1 MNHLLCLSNRV
12 LACVLGVLAAS
23 PAIAQEESWQLNP
36 DARIEVQTVSA
47 QTTTRDDDLVVDGE
61 AISVRGQVAVALEK
75 KGLRLRVEAD
85 RIEVFRLGDGRD
97 DIARDR
103 FTATAEA
110 DIAKGWELQL
120 QARHYDD
127 FVSVESGDT
136 DEWQGS
142 ARLNWEPKRDHRLRV
157 TGTWREREYDN
168 GLLAET
174 KGEGAR
180 VDAQYRRRFGSYH
193 YLAFDLRAES
203 IQSDDPRRGYER
215 QSVGVAYTRPVAPDL
230 RVRPAI
236 DAIRTEFDGRL
247 TVNGERRR
255 DKLVVPEV
263 EVLWWPGKWRVEAE
277 AKYIFT
283 DSNEPVRE
291 REGYRLTLSV
301 GYAF

>member
-1 MNHLLCLSNRV
+1 MKYLLRVTNRLLV
-12 LACVLGVLAAS
+12 CALAMLAADR
-23 PAIAQEESWQLNP
+23 AVAQDSSWQLNP
-36 DARIEVQTVSA
+36 DARIEVQAVSA

-61 AISVRGQVAVALEK
+61 AIQLRGQVGVALEK

-85 RIEVFRLGDGRD
+85 RIEVFRLGNGRD

-110 DIAKGWELQL
+110 DLAKGWELQL

-127 FVSVESGDT
+127 FVSVESSDT
-136 DEWQGS
+136 DEWQGA
-142 ARLNWEPKRDHRLRV
+142 ARLTWEPTRDHRLRV
-157 TGTWREREYDN
+157 QGTWREREYEN
-168 GLLAET
+168 GPLAET

-180 VDAQYRRRFGSYH
+180 VDAQYRRRFGPNH
-193 YLAFDLRAES
+193 FLAFDLRAES

-215 QSVGVAYTRPVAPDL
+215 QSAGVAYTRPVAPDL

-236 DAIRTEFDGRL
+236 EVLRTEFDGRL
-247 TVNGERRR
+247 VPTGARRR
-255 DKLVVPEV
+255 DNLVVPEV
-263 EVLWWPGKWRVEAE
+263 ELLWWPGKWRVEAE

>member
-1 MNHLLCLSNRV
+1 MTYLLRVTNRL
-12 LACVLGVLAAS
+12 LACALGVLAAS
-23 PAIAQEESWQLNP
+23 PALAQEDGWTLNP

-61 AISVRGQVAVALEK
+61 AIQVRGQVGVALEK

-103 FTATAEA
+103 FTATLEA
-110 DIAKGWELQL
+110 DIAKGWELQA
-120 QARHYDD
+120 QARHFDD
-127 FVSVESGDT
+127 FVSVESSDT

-142 ARLNWEPKRDHRLRV
+142 ARVTWEPTRAHRLRL
-157 TGTWREREYDN
+157 TGTWRDREYDN
-168 GLLAET
+168 GVLAET
-174 KGEGAR
+174 KGDGPR
-180 VDAQYRRRFGSYH
+180 IDAQYRRRFAAYH

-203 IQSDDPRRGYER
+203 IRSDDPRRGYER
-215 QSVGVAYTRPVAPDL
+215 QSAGVAYTRPVAPDL

-236 DAIRTEFDGRL
+236 EAIRTQFDGRL
-247 TVNGERRR
+247 TPTGARRR
-255 DKLVVPEV
+255 DTLVVPEV
-263 EVLWWPGKWRVEAE
+263 EVLWWPGQWRVEAE
-277 AKYIFT
+277 AKYIFAG
-283 DSNEPVRE
+283 SNEPVRE